1 MNKESKSALVRFF
14 LGLLELVLSIGRKHA
29 DKHVNN

>member
-29 DKHVNN
+29 DNHLE

>member
-29 DKHVNN
+29 DKHLE